1 MADPM
6 LGKVHTFFSPHKIV
20 FGMEAAAQTGS
31 AAKELGVDKMLIV
44 TDPGVAGAGLLDP
57 VTASLDQA
65 GIKCAVFDRVEPEP
79 AARLVDQGA
88 AMYQS
93 EGCDSVLGIGGGSSL
108 DVAKGVAVLGG
119 NPGSILDYCGMD
131 LVPKRAAPKILMPT
145 TSGTGSEITRVLV
158 ITDEAENTKKVVY
171 SFFTLADIA
180 IVDPALTLSCPPKV
194 TADTGMDALV
204 HAVET
209 YVSMNATP
217 FSDVLAEKAI
227 ALIGRYL
234 PIAWAKG
241 SNEEARFQMSLAA
254 TLAGMAFA
262 SGGLGA
268 VHGLSYVLG
277 TEYHMPHGRSNA
289 IMLPWVMD
297 FNIPGA
303 PEKYAVI
310 AELLGQDTEGLSV
323 TEAAYLSVEAVE
335 ELLTTMDLP
344 YRLSDYDISDDDLE
358 TLVAGGLKME
368 RLFATNPRDLSED
381 DVRMIYQSAF

>member
-20 FGMEAAAQTGS
+20 FGMGAAAQTGP
-31 AAKELGVDKMLIV
+31 AAKELGVGKMLIV
-44 TDPGVAGAGLLDP
+44 TDPGVAGAGLLEP
-57 VTASLDQA
+57 VTASLDKA
-65 GIKCAVFDRVEPEP
+65 GIGWAVFDRVEPEP

-93 EGCDSVLGIGGGSSL
+93 EVCDSVLGIGGGSSL

-368 RLFATNPRDLSED
+368 RLFTTNPRDLSED